1 MRLIKAPPDL
11 AIPHPRERLSKYEM
25 RVKATLTQI
34 KVGAPGRC

>member
-1 MRLIKAPPDL
+1 MGLTKALPDL
-11 AIPHPRERLSKYEM
+11 AVPHPRERVSKYEM